1 MLNFLKKNVAKHV
14 LNLVPYASA
23 RRLFAASEQD
33 NNAQAPIWLNAN
45 EAPKAHDFTLDT
57 SLYNRYPDCQPDAV
71 ITAYA
76 EYAGVAKNQV
86 LVSRGADE
94 GIELLIR
101 AFCNPEQDSILI
113 CPPTYGMYAIS
124 ANTCNV
130 EVKTVPLIHRN
141 EDSENTKNRDFGS
154 FQLDV
159 PKIVA
164 QDDSVK
170 LVFICA
176 PNNPT
181 GTLPATADIEAIINH
196 YADQALVVID
206 EAYIEFADATH
217 TAWLD
222 RYSNVVILR
231 TLSKAF
237 ALAGLRCG
245 FTLAHPE
252 VITTLLKVIAPYP
265 LSAPVADVAAQAL
278 SIAGL
283 ARMRAQ
289 VSEIIAEQ
297 TPLAQSITQLGD
309 IELVGAQHGNF
320 ILFRT
325 SHKDALMQY
334 LVDHK
339 VFIRDQSK
347 QIQLANCLR
356 ISTGDAAQNAR
367 LLALMTQFYNLQET
381 TAL

>member
-1 MLNFLKKNVAKHV
+1 MLKFLQNNVAKHV

-33 NNAQAPIWLNAN
+33 TSKNAPLWLNAN
-45 EAPKAHDFTLDT
+45 EAPVAQQYDLDT

-71 ITAYA
+71 IQAYA
-76 EYAGVAKNQV
+76 AYAGLPKEQV

-101 AFCNPEQDSILI
+101 AFCNPEQDAVLI

-130 EVKTVPLIHRN
+130 AVKSVPLISTN
-141 EDSENTKNRDFGS
+141 SDSHTFS
-154 FQLDV
+154 LDV
-159 PKIVA
+159 EGIKA
-164 QDDSVK
+164 AAENVK
-170 LVFICA
+170 LIFICA

-181 GTLPATADIEAIINH
+181 GTLPDKAAIESIIAFYQNT
-196 YADQALVVID
+196 ALVVID
-206 EAYIEFADATH
+206 EAYIEFAENDH
-217 TAWLD
+217 TEWLAKYD
-222 RYSNVVILR
+222 NVVILR

-245 FTLAHPE
+245 FTLAQPE
-252 VITTLLKVIAPYP
+252 VIQTLLKVIAPYP
-265 LSAPVADVAAQAL
+265 LSAPVADIAAQAL
-278 SIAGL
+278 SPDGLGVMREQVQAILTEQIAL
-283 ARMRAQ
+283 KDA
-289 VSEIIAEQ
+289 IAH
-297 TPLAQSITQLGD
+297 LGD

-325 SHKDALMQY
+325 AHKDALMQF
-334 LVDHK
+334 LVHHK

-347 QIQLANCLR
+347 QDQLANCLR
-356 ISTGDAAQNAR
+356 ISTGSPEQNAR
-367 LLALMTQFYNLQET
+367 LLHLMTQFYNIQEA

>member
-1 MLNFLKKNVAKHV
+1 MLDFLKRNVAKHV

-23 RRLFAASEQD
+23 RRLFAASEQYAT
-33 NNAQAPIWLNAN
+33 AQAPIWLNAN
-45 EAPKAHDFTLDT
+45 EAPKAHDYTLDT

-71 ITAYA
+71 IAAYA
-76 EYAGVAKNQV
+76 AYAGVAKEQV

-130 EVKTVPLIHRN
+130 GVKTVPLINN
-141 EDSENTKNRDFGS
+141 ETTS

-159 PKIVA
+159 PQIIA
-164 QDDSVK
+164 QDDNVK

-181 GTLPATADIEAIINH
+181 GTLPAKADIEAVITH
-196 YADQALVVID
+196 YADTALVVID
-206 EAYIEFADATH
+206 EAYIEFTSAAH
-217 TAWLD
+217 TAWLKQ
-222 RYSNVVILR
+222 YPNVVILR

-245 FTLAHPE
+245 FTLAQPE

-278 SIAGL
+278 STAGL
-283 ARMRAQ
+283 ARMQKQ
-289 VSEIIAEQ
+289 VEEILTEQ

-325 SHKDALMQY
+325 SHKDALMQF
-334 LVDHK
+334 LVHHN

-356 ISTGDAAQNAR
+356 ISTGDPAQNAR
-367 LLALMTQFYNLQET
+367 LLALMTQFYNIQEA